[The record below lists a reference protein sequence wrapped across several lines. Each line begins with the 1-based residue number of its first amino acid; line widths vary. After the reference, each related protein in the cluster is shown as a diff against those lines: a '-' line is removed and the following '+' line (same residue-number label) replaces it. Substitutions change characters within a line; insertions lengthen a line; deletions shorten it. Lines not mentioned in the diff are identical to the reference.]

1 MEWLQLSS
9 EFISWSL
16 ITRYL
21 VATVPAVT
29 TVACGG
35 GGCDW
40 WLPQQTFFK
49 CVHYKTV
56 SIKSSCL
63 LLNIM
68 RTLQMLRRSLQM
80 RSRMCLHNTHPDF
93 SEVILVNIVRIII
106 EFLWYSL
113 ACYSA
118 HSWNGHGFWSKF
130 VIVGQKISEIELCCF
145 E

>member
-68 RTLQMLRRSLQM
+68 GALQMLRSLQM

-93 SEVILVNIVRIII
+93 SEVIMVNIVRIII